1 MSNNNLKEA
10 SKTQPDVP
18 ILSAPEGQSTD
29 YNADKIQKLEGI
41 EAVRKRPSMYIGD
54 TGERGLHHLVYEVVD
69 NSIDEALA
77 GFCNHVEVIIHVD
90 NSITV
95 IDDGRGI
102 PVDMHKTEKKP
113 AIEVVLTV
121 LHAGGK
127 FDKKSYT
134 VSGGLHGVGVTC
146 VNALSEWLEA
156 EVKRDGQVYHM
167 RFKRG
172 KTASKLEVIGKA
184 KGTGTKITF
193 KADSEIFPVIEY
205 KYDILANR
213 LRELAFLNRGIEIT
227 LKDERHNKEELF
239 KFNGGIEEFIKH
251 INKAKEPLHP
261 KVIYVSKEKDGIQA
275 EVALQYNEGYNESLY
290 SYANNINTTEGGTH
304 LSGFRSALTRAIN
317 QYAKSNNLL
326 KEKDPS
332 LGGDDLREGLTAVVS
347 VKVPNPQFE
356 GQTKTKLGNGEVEG
370 IVSSIVYDG
379 LMTFLEQNPPV
390 ARRVLEKALTAAR
403 AREAA
408 RKAREAIRKGALTG
422 GGLPGK
428 LADCSEKNPEMCE
441 LYIVEG
447 DSAGGSAK
455 QGRNRQFQAVL
466 PIRGK
471 LLNVEKARL
480 DQVLN
485 NNEIRNMIT
494 AVGTGFGTVDGEDT
508 FKIEKLRYH
517 RIVIMTDA
525 DVDGSHIRTLLLT
538 FFYRKM
544 PELVKRGHVYIAQP
558 PLYKIKRKKRE
569 EYIENDDQ
577 MSKILIELGS
587 GDASLLRLKDKKEFG
602 GQQLMTVLES
612 LQELEKLVDTIER
625 RGIKFESY
633 LDARDPKTG
642 DLPGHAVR
650 IKEGGTV
657 RFEFACNDKAWA
669 KICAEYDVS
678 PAEDTALELKA
689 VDNDKPQREVKP
701 LDLYETAGIQTVIE
715 ALARKG
721 FDIDHY
727 AAQAEPLFELVE
739 GAVEAAVIVEGETSG
754 ESKQKEKIEKKP
766 KAAAVE
772 KRTPIN
778 SIPQIL
784 EQVKELGKRG
794 LTIQRYKGLGEM
806 NPEQLWET
814 TMDPERRK
822 MLKVELMDPA
832 ATDTMFTI
840 LMGDEV
846 APRRQFIEEHALY
859 VRNLDV

>member
-10 SKTQPDVP
+10 SKTQPVVP
-18 ILSAPEGQSTD
+18 DLSALAGQSTD

-95 IDDGRGI
+95 VDDGRGI

-633 LDARDPKTG
+633 LAARDQKTG

-678 PAEDTALELKA
+678 PAEDTSLEPKA
-689 VDNDKPQREVKP
+689 VDNGKPLREVKP

-727 AAQAEPLFELVE
+727 ATQAEPLFELVE
-739 GAVEAAVIVEGETSG
+739 GAVEVVVLVEGEAPA
-754 ESKQKEKIEKKP
+754 EPKPKDAKKP

-772 KRTPIN
+772 KHTPIH